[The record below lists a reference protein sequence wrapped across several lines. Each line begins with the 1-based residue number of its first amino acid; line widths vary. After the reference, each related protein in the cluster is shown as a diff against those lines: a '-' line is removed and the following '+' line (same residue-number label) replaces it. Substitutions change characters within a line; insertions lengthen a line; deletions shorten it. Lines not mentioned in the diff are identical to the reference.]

1 MHSNTPVQ
9 PWYKEFWAWFI
20 IAILVFAVVIGL
32 TLVYI
37 SIKGGDTL
45 VVSNYYDAGKGI
57 NQSLEREKL
66 ADRLGMSGELTLD
79 NATGSAELVLNGISR
94 PQVLTLNLISP
105 TQAEKDR
112 RVILQPV
119 DSNIYRGIL
128 QDEVSGRRFVEVL
141 GLEEGKEW
149 RLFDEEELA
158 PGQVI
163 LIGN

>member
-32 TLVYI
+32 SLVYI
-37 SIKGGDTL
+37 AVNGGDTL

-66 ADRLGMSGELTLD
+66 ADRLGMSGELKLD
-79 NATGSAELVLNGISR
+79 NATGSAELVLHGTSR

-119 DSNIYRGIL
+119 DSNIYQGLL
-128 QDEVSGRRFVEVL
+128 QDDVSGRRFVEVL

-158 PGQVI
+158 AGQVI

>member
-1 MHSNTPVQ
+1 MHSDTPVQ

-20 IAILVFAVVIGL
+20 IAILVFAVVLGL
-32 TLVYI
+32 SLAYI
-37 SIKGGDTL
+37 ASSGSDTL

-66 ADRLGMSGELTLD
+66 AERLGISAELSLD
-79 NATGSAELVLNGISR
+79 NTTGSAELVLDGTSR

-128 QDEVSGRRFVEVL
+128 PDEVSGRRFVEVL
-141 GLEEGKEW
+141 GLEDGKEW

-163 LIGN
+163 LLGN

>member
-32 TLVYI
+32 SLVYI
-37 SIKGGDTL
+37 AVNGGDTL

-79 NATGSAELVLNGISR
+79 NVTGSAELVLNGISR

-149 RLFDEEELA
+149 RLFEEEELA

>member
-1 MHSNTPVQ
+1 MHSDTPLQ

-20 IAILVFAVVIGL
+20 IAILVFAVVLGL
-32 TLVYI
+32 SLAYI
-37 SIKGGDTL
+37 AASGSDTL

-66 ADRLGMSGELTLD
+66 AERLAIKAELSLD
-79 NATGSAELVLNGISR
+79 NTTGSAELVLHGNSR

-128 QDEVSGRRFVEVL
+128 EDDVSGRRFVEVL
-141 GLEEGKEW
+141 GLEEDKEW

-163 LIGN
+163 LLGN

>member
-1 MHSNTPVQ
+1 MHSDTSVQ

-20 IAILVFAVVIGL
+20 IGILVFAVVLGL
-32 TLVYI
+32 SLAYVAI
-37 SIKGGDTL
+37 QGADTL

-66 ADRLGMSGELTLD
+66 AVKLGISAELSLD
-79 NATGSAELVLNGISR
+79 NTTGSAELVLLGSSR

-128 QDEVSGRRFVEVL
+128 QDDIAGRRFVEVL
-141 GLEEGKEW
+141 GLEGGKEW

-158 PGQVI
+158 SGQVI
-163 LIGN
+163 LLGN

>member
-1 MHSNTPVQ
+1 MHSDASVQ

-20 IAILVFAVVIGL
+20 ISILVFAVVLGL
-32 TLVYI
+32 SLAYI
-37 SIKGGDTL
+37 AVNGGDTL

-66 ADRLGMSGELTLD
+66 AVKLGITAELSLD
-79 NATGSAELVLNGISR
+79 NTTGSAELVLQGKSR

-112 RVILQPV
+112 RIILQPV

-128 QDEVSGRRFVEVL
+128 QDDISGRRFVEVL
-141 GLEEGKEW
+141 GLEDDKEW

-158 PGQVI
+158 SGQVI
-163 LIGN
+163 LLGN